1 MKLRRFDDYEI
12 DRSGGQIH
20 FFIKYRDK
28 WSGGVPLNAG
38 TNDNIEVFRAVG
50 QPNRYYVY
58 NENTRMPY
66 AGVEAFDRQ
75 GFELYP
81 VDSVLLQNDW
91 ELELYLGRRWED
103 RTALTNAKKIIDGTY
118 TMNPRR
124 RKSQNPR
131 MSFSKVKIGGSFELN
146 GSTWIKKSNRTAY
159 IFGMPHRWFY
169 FSNKDVVFTTKR
181 EAKEHER
188 SLPPRYLNPR
198 KNPKLPPF
206 AGTCSPV
213 DLISSKNPWQKKPWG
228 YLGYGAMKNFEIA
241 ENADAR
247 MSGGKWRLQSPTG
260 YGRWKTHGNGTLA
273 EMKQLA
279 KQIRSKPKR
288 KASKLGGIDL
298 GFDRSNPRRRKN
310 PRMSFSKVK
319 IGGSFELNGS
329 TWIKKSSRTAYIFGM
344 PHRWFYFSK
353 NDIVFTTRKEAKEYE
368 RSQPTRYLNPRKRK
382 NGRQYDHS
390 EYIEFLYDIPSSKV
404 PKRAKKAFER
414 EIDRIVARLPYNR
427 QADDE
432 IYYLALGSLAGHG
445 VGLWEGRE
453 AWHKKLEEE
462 IKYDLRATNK
472 LSNAFSNLEIAIE
485 NRR

>member
-169 FSNKDVVFTTKR
+169 FSKNDIVFTTRK
-181 EAKEHER
+181 EANEYER
-188 SLPPRYLNPR
+188 SQPTRYLNPR
-198 KNPKLPPF
+198 KNTK
-206 AGTCSPV
+206 SE
-213 DLISSKNPWQKKPWG
+213 WQKKPWG
-228 YLGYGAMKNFEIA
+228 YLGIGKMKNFEIA

-260 YGRWKTHGNGTLA
+260 YGRWKKHGNGTLA

-279 KQIRSKPKR
+279 EKIRSKPKR

-298 GFDRSNPRRRKN
+298 GF
-310 PRMSFSKVK
+310 
-319 IGGSFELNGS
+319 
-329 TWIKKSSRTAYIFGM
+329 T
-344 PHRWFYFSK
+344 
-353 NDIVFTTRKEAKEYE
+353 
-368 RSQPTRYLNPRKRK
+368 PRKRK

>member
-66 AGVEAFDRQ
+66 AGVEAFDRK

-118 TMNPRR
+118 TMNPR
-124 RKSQNPR
+124 
-131 MSFSKVKIGGSFELN
+131 
-146 GSTWIKKSNRTAY
+146 
-159 IFGMPHRWFY
+159 
-169 FSNKDVVFTTKR
+169 KR
-181 EAKEHER
+181 
-188 SLPPRYLNPR
+188 R
-198 KNPKLPPF
+198 KNPKPPPF

-298 GFDRSNPRRRKN
+298 GF
-310 PRMSFSKVK
+310 
-319 IGGSFELNGS
+319 
-329 TWIKKSSRTAYIFGM
+329 T
-344 PHRWFYFSK
+344 
-353 NDIVFTTRKEAKEYE
+353 
-368 RSQPTRYLNPRKRK
+368 PRKRK

>member
-38 TNDNIEVFRAVG
+38 NNDNIEVFRAVG

-146 GSTWIKKSNRTAY
+146 GSTWIKKSN
-159 IFGMPHRWFY
+159 
-169 FSNKDVVFTTKR
+169 
-181 EAKEHER
+181 
-188 SLPPRYLNPR
+188 
-198 KNPKLPPF
+198 
-206 AGTCSPV
+206 
-213 DLISSKNPWQKKPWG
+213 
-228 YLGYGAMKNFEIA
+228 
-241 ENADAR
+241 
-247 MSGGKWRLQSPTG
+247 
-260 YGRWKTHGNGTLA
+260 
-273 EMKQLA
+273 
-279 KQIRSKPKR
+279 
-288 KASKLGGIDL
+288 
-298 GFDRSNPRRRKN
+298 
-310 PRMSFSKVK
+310 
-319 IGGSFELNGS
+319 
-329 TWIKKSSRTAYIFGM
+329 RTAYIFGM

-462 IKYDLRATNK
+462 IKYDLRATDK

>member
-1 MKLRRFDDYEI
+1 
-12 DRSGGQIH
+12 
-20 FFIKYRDK
+20 
-28 WSGGVPLNAG
+28 
-38 TNDNIEVFRAVG
+38 
-50 QPNRYYVY
+50 
-58 NENTRMPY
+58 MPY
-66 AGVEAFDRQ
+66 AGVEAFDRK

-118 TMNPRR
+118 TMNPR
-124 RKSQNPR
+124 
-131 MSFSKVKIGGSFELN
+131 
-146 GSTWIKKSNRTAY
+146 
-159 IFGMPHRWFY
+159 
-169 FSNKDVVFTTKR
+169 KR
-181 EAKEHER
+181 
-188 SLPPRYLNPR
+188 R
-198 KNPKLPPF
+198 KNPKPPPF

-329 TWIKKSSRTAYIFGM
+329 TWIKKSNRTAYIFGM

-462 IKYDLRATNK
+462 IKYDLRATDK